1 MARSTNTARPTRT
14 SSLLLVALGAAT
26 GVALALLLSRAR
38 RSPPGTRRGR
48 GASQAQRLDRAQD
61 RRTRSVEADAMPTW
75 HDPDEGFAPT
85 HTPPRVPAHDDL
97 EQRVLEVFCH
107 DPILQA
113 RAIDIGAVGNGA
125 IELAGWV
132 ASTAEIAHALTL
144 TRGVPGV
151 TRVLDRLAVSG
162 SDPRHDHRAARYE
175 PPRH

>member
-38 RSPPGTRRGR
+38 RSPPGTSRGR